1 MRRLSSSAGRV
12 IVSRASGAPEL
23 LNLDYRA
30 HFQHISRRRHM
41 QVRGEFSHMG
51 CPWGWVPHAGWGPH
65 HTFFRE
71 GSGFGQP
78 RSAASYKE

>member
-1 MRRLSSSAGRV
+1 MMHTV
-12 IVSRASGAPEL
+12 PEWDL
-23 LNLDYRA
+23 ECYA
-30 HFQHISRRRHM
+30 
-41 QVRGEFSHMG
+41 
-51 CPWGWVPHAGWGPH
+51 WWGPH

>member
-1 MRRLSSSAGRV
+1 MTLRSET
-12 IVSRASGAPEL
+12 APL
-23 LNLDYRA
+23 A
-30 HFQHISRRRHM
+30 C
-41 QVRGEFSHMG
+41 G
-51 CPWGWVPHAGWGPH
+51 CWVPHAGWGPH

>member
-1 MRRLSSSAGRV
+1 MCAHSGVRRCVGASVRRVHGERRTGRGSAG
-12 IVSRASGAPEL
+12 
-23 LNLDYRA
+23 
-30 HFQHISRRRHM
+30 
-41 QVRGEFSHMG
+41 
-51 CPWGWVPHAGWGPH
+51 WGWDAHAGWGPH